1 LLFVRHDQ
9 LFAQRFDASSG
20 TLSGSAVSLEDCSSY
35 SLGGNSVLAFQ
46 ATSPQTR
53 LEWYDVD
60 GKPLG
65 AIGPVAEYVDPKIS
79 PDGKQI
85 LTVIAPRDYRRG
97 STVVGADLWSLPVTG
112 GVSTRLTFGPG
123 WKGWSVWSPDGRYI
137 AHSAEFEGKVTIVRK
152 AGDGSGK
159 EETLLTLGPNFSVA
173 SEENWS
179 PDGRYISYYTFNNK
193 DGRGETWV
201 LPLFGD
207 RKPFQPAAVT
217 ADQYDGQFSPDGHW
231 LAYFSYESGRPEVYV
246 VPFPGPGGKYQISRT
261 GGWANRWSG
270 QNQLFFLT
278 TGNQLMEADLS
289 LTPQSLQV
297 KALRP
302 LFQMNLLDES
312 VPLFDVTADGR
323 RVLAVTPARAES
335 NSIGLL
341 LNWPSLAATK

>member
-1 LLFVRHDQ
+1 
-9 LFAQRFDASSG
+9 
-20 TLSGSAVSLEDCSSY
+20 
-35 SLGGNSVLAFQ
+35 
-46 ATSPQTR
+46 
-53 LEWYDVD
+53 
-60 GKPLG
+60 
-65 AIGPVAEYVDPKIS
+65 
-79 PDGKQI
+79 
-85 LTVIAPRDYRRG
+85 
-97 STVVGADLWSLPVTG
+97 
-112 GVSTRLTFGPG
+112 
-123 WKGWSVWSPDGRYI
+123 
-137 AHSAEFEGKVTIVRK
+137 VTIVRK

-173 SEENWS
+173 SVENWS
-179 PDGRYISYYTFNNK
+179 PDGRYISYYTFNNNK
-193 DGRGETWV
+193 DARGETWV

-207 RKPFQPAAVT
+207 RKPFQPAAAT

-270 QNQLFFLT
+270 KNQLFFLT